1 MWVRRRALKNL
12 GTRSLAG
19 ALVAV
24 LVVASACSST
34 GSATNGGSAGVLAR
48 PSSTGHVT
56 IVSPVDGQVIRG
68 DDVVSVKV
76 DLTGATIVPAAST
89 TIVPDEGHLHLSL
102 DGEIAAMNFGL
113 TDELNDV
120 RPGIHVIQVEFV
132 ASDHLPFDPRVI
144 DQVTFQV
151 KR

>member
-1 MWVRRRALKNL
+1 MWVTRRALKNL
-12 GTRSLAG
+12 GTRWLAG

-24 LVVASACSST
+24 LVMASACSSS
-34 GSATNGGSAGVLAR
+34 GSATNDGSASVLTR

-56 IVSPVDGQVIRG
+56 IVSPIDGQVIR

-76 DLTGATIVPAAST
+76 DLTGASIVPAAST
-89 TIVPDEGHLHLSL
+89 TLVPDEGHLHLSL
-102 DGEIAAMNFGL
+102 DGEIATMNFGL
-113 TDELNDV
+113 TDELHDV

-144 DQVTFQV
+144 DQVTFEV
-151 KR
+151 RR